1 MLLICGLPLFFGA
14 HNLKHFDNL
23 KIITIIV
30 IIMII
35 IILTPFP
42 SWCYSSVASLS
53 SSWSSPLAST
63 RDRVHSRFPSLFLAT
78 IFITV
83 ICLNSWLPS
92 SSSPWTSILKSW
104 STTTTTTTTIL
115 LGISANDSSGWRT
128 WFVSRYCRRI
138 LCFLLHRRHKVSM
151 KSLHWRQTAIVKKIM
166 TITKTILDHN
176 HHHQLVNMVPSSIFG
191 PIGTSLD

>member
-35 IILTPFP
+35 IILTSFP

-83 ICLNSWLPS
+83 ICLNYWLPS

-104 STTTTTTTTIL
+104 TTTTTTIL

-138 LCFLLHRRHKVSM
+138 LCFLLHRRHKVSIEES
-151 KSLHWRQTAIVKKIM
+151 SL
-166 TITKTILDHN
+166 KTDSHCKENHDNNENNHN
-176 HHHQLVNMVPSSIFG
+176 YHHQLVNMVPSSIFG

>member
-35 IILTPFP
+35 IILTSFP

-63 RDRVHSRFPSLFLAT
+63 RDRVHSRFSSLFLAT

-104 STTTTTTTTIL
+104 STTTIL

-138 LCFLLHRRHKVSM
+138 LCFLLHRRHKVSIEES
-151 KSLHWRQTAIVKKIM
+151 SL
-166 TITKTILDHN
+166 KTDSHCKENHDNNENNHN
-176 HHHQLVNMVPSSIFG
+176 YHHQLVNMVPSSIFG